1 MTAAP
6 LSGKCISPDKLLKIF
21 GALVADQ
28 LEGLQFSSITLKD
41 PAAYDIVQVHT
52 LFRVTGFSH
61 ITSMDLTDEKKTAM
75 MLDPIADKFAKELIA
90 LNKEEDHCLKDKM
103 YCYEPMM
110 PVGVDYAGVVSFFGG
125 LTIRVM
131 RQYII
136 STDEFL
142 TRFDSIVSKIQTADV
157 NSLQK

>member
-1 MTAAP
+1 M
-6 LSGKCISPDKLLKIF
+6 SGKCISPDKLLKIF
-21 GALVADQ
+21 GALMADQ
-28 LEGLQFSSITLKD
+28 LPEGLQFSPITLKD
-41 PAAYDIVQVHT
+41 PAAYDIVQEHT

-75 MLDPIADKFAKELIA
+75 MLEPIADKFAKELIA

-110 PVGVDYAGVVSFFGG
+110 PVGVDYAGVISFGG
-125 LTIRVM
+125 LSMRVM